1 MKIKIKVNNPIIS
14 SEMKIR
20 MRSWRSPIALLVYI
34 FILVIFLLIFASM
47 ALSTMR
53 YGYSS
58 ADYSEVGLV
67 IFYTLS
73 IVQFFIIVLVA
84 PASTAGAIS
93 SEREKQTLDL
103 LLCTQMSPAKIVIGK
118 LVSSLL
124 WILLM
129 FVASIPLYSIAFL
142 FGGVNPMAVVTVML
156 YYFLVSLTAGS
167 IGLFYSTVFKRTVTS
182 SIMAYLTI
190 FLIFILSLVI
200 GYAELFFLSQ
210 RGVYPD
216 FAKAF
221 YFNPFIAFLGA
232 MSIALQGSTGSN
244 IFAVTSYQLYTLV
257 IVNVIF
263 LFVLSSFSLLTS
275 MKRIN
280 PLKGSKR

>member
-1 MKIKIKVNNPIIS
+1 MKIKMNNPIIS

-34 FILVIFLLIFASM
+34 FILVVFLLIFASM

-53 YGYSS
+53 YGYNT

-103 LLCTQMSPAKIVIGK
+103 LLCTQMSPTKIVLGK

-129 FVASIPLYSIAFL
+129 FIASIPLYSIAFL
-142 FGGVNPMAVVTVML
+142 FGGVTPMAVVTVML
-156 YYFLVSLTAGS
+156 YYFLVSLAAGS
-167 IGLFYSTVFKRTVTS
+167 IGMFYSTVFKRTVTS

-190 FLIFILSLVI
+190 FLIFVLSLVI

-210 RGVYPD
+210 RNVYPD
-216 FAKAF
+216 FANAF

-232 MSIALQGSTGSN
+232 MSLALQGATGTN
-244 IFAVTSYQLYTLV
+244 IFSVTAFQLKTLV
-257 IVNVIF
+257 AVNVVF
-263 LFVLSSFSLLTS
+263 LLLLSALALLTS
-275 MKRIN
+275 ISRIN
-280 PLKGSKR
+280 PLKGRKR

>member
-1 MKIKIKVNNPIIS
+1 
-14 SEMKIR
+14 
-20 MRSWRSPIALLVYI
+20 
-34 FILVIFLLIFASM
+34 
-47 ALSTMR
+47 
-53 YGYSS
+53 
-58 ADYSEVGLV
+58 
-67 IFYTLS
+67 
-73 IVQFFIIVLVA
+73 
-84 PASTAGAIS
+84 
-93 SEREKQTLDL
+93 
-103 LLCTQMSPAKIVIGK
+103 MSPAKIVIGK